1 VAIARL
7 QFWQRT
13 HWRFSDRSHQLG
25 LFALFWFMGVLASL
39 PLLSQIAN
47 YVLH

>member
-1 VAIARL
+1 VAIARN
-7 QFWQRT
+7 FGSE

-25 LFALFWFMGVLASL
+25 LFALFWFIGVLASL